1 MRFYFFNL
9 YPYILV
15 SLHHRTVRTS
25 ERSIHGW
32 RFAGTAM
39 QPIQRVA
46 IVGAG
51 NMGSGIAQKTAQE
64 EFDVQMVDREQQWV
78 DRGQGI
84 IRDFLSEA
92 VERRIFSPA
101 QVEAIQGRITGVV
114 GVENTAANTDLVIEA
129 VFEDFDI
136 KTAVFNTLDSA
147 CGPETILAS
156 NTSSLS
162 VNALAEATGRADRF
176 VGLHFFYHPAKNR
189 LVEVIPAEAS
199 SAETVEKVVQYCK
212 MLGKVVIVCGD
223 RPGFVVNRFF
233 VPWLNE
239 ACLLLEEGVA
249 TAAQIDAAA
258 CKAFRIGLGPFGLM
272 NLTGPPIAL
281 HSTDYLAEQLHTP
294 RYNGAQNLR
303 DLIEANEH
311 WDVSGEQTY
320 SSEQYAAVAE
330 RLYGVVFGVAAQI
343 VEEGVCSMEDVDR
356 GAKVGLRWARGPF
369 EMMNRVGIQEA
380 HRMAQAYADLSAESD
395 PERSWTVPEYFS
407 EQAQAN
413 QGWNFSYV
421 DVSIESGVATL
432 TINRPEAMN
441 ALNETVVG
449 QLNDALDL
457 VNADAEVHTIVLD
470 GAGKAFVAGA
480 DVKFF
485 VDKIRAESIPDIVT
499 FTADGHTMLNKL
511 ESSKKTTVALT
522 TGLALGGGLELAL
535 ACDYRIGTRR
545 TQFRF
550 PETSIGIY
558 PGLGGTQRPA
568 RICGIPA
575 ARWSVLAGNFM
586 DAQTGY
592 DLGLLTHL
600 VDVAS
605 VDSCVAELASA
616 GKPDNK
622 YPGAPTNPSSPA
634 AAFAA
639 SFYSDENMASILNG
653 TCPEGFDSE
662 DKIVSRQLKS
672 LSRTAPIALNMASD
686 LIDATSTTELPA
698 GLQMELDRLTDI
710 FSTTDSLEG
719 LSALIE
725 GRKPSYSN
733 S

>member
-1 MRFYFFNL
+1 
-9 YPYILV
+9 
-15 SLHHRTVRTS
+15 
-25 ERSIHGW
+25 
-32 RFAGTAM
+32 M

-101 QVEAIQGRITGVV
+101 QVDAIQGRITGVV
-114 GVENTAANTDLVIEA
+114 GVENTAVDTDLVIEA

-136 KTAVFNTLDSA
+136 KAAVFATLDAA

-189 LVEVIPAEAS
+189 LVEVIPAAS
-199 SAETVEKVVQYCK
+199 SSPETIEKVVQYCK

-258 CKAFRIGLGPFGLM
+258 RKAFRIGLGPFGLM

-294 RYNGAQNLR
+294 RYVGAQNLR
-303 DLIEANEH
+303 DLIEANEQ
-311 WDVSGEQTY
+311 WDVSGDETYTEQ
-320 SSEQYAAVAE
+320 QYASVAE

-343 VEEGVCSMEDVDR
+343 VEEGICTMEDVDR

-380 HRMAQAYADLSAESD
+380 HKMASAYADLSAESD
-395 PERSWTVPEYFS
+395 PQRAWAVPAFFT
-407 EQAQAN
+407 AQAN
-413 QGWNFSYV
+413 AGDAWNFSYV
-421 DVSIESGVATL
+421 DTTIEAGVATL

-441 ALNETVVG
+441 ALNETVVN
-449 QLNDALDL
+449 QLNAALET
-457 VNADAEVHTIVLD
+457 VNADESVHTIVLD

-485 VDKIRAESIPDIVT
+485 VDKIRADAIPDIVT
-499 FTADGHTMLNKL
+499 FTANGHAMLDKL
-511 ESSKKTTVALT
+511 ESSSKTTIALT

-558 PGLGGTQRPA
+558 PGLGGSQRPA

-586 DAQTGY
+586 DAQTGH

-600 VDVAS
+600 VDVAA
-605 VDSCVAELASA
+605 VNGCVSQLASA
-616 GKPDNK
+616 GKPANK
-622 YPGAPTNPSSPA
+622 YPGAPANPASA
-634 AAFAA
+634 VATFAT
-639 SFYSDENMASILNG
+639 SFYSDANMGAIMQG
-653 TCPEGFDSE
+653 TCPEGFDAE
-662 DKIVSRQLKS
+662 EKGIARQMKS
-672 LSRTAPIALNMASD
+672 LARAAPIALNMASN
-686 LIDATSTTELPA
+686 LIDATSTTTLA
-698 GLQMELDRLTDI
+698 VGLQMELDQLTDI
-710 FSTTDSLEG
+710 FSTEDSLEG

-725 GRKPSYSN
+725 GRKPGYRN
-733 S
+733 A

>member
-1 MRFYFFNL
+1 
-9 YPYILV
+9 
-15 SLHHRTVRTS
+15 
-25 ERSIHGW
+25 
-32 RFAGTAM
+32 M

-84 IRDFLSEA
+84 ISNFLSEA

-114 GVENTAANTDLVIEA
+114 GVENTAEDTDLVIEA

-136 KTAVFNTLDSA
+136 KTAVFNTLDKA
-147 CGPETILAS
+147 CGPNTILAS

-189 LVEVIPAEAS
+189 LVEVIPAES
-199 SAETVEKVVQYCK
+199 SSSETIEKVVQYCK
-212 MLGKVVIVCGD
+212 MLGKVVIVCAD

-281 HSTDYLAEQLHTP
+281 HSTDYLAEQLETP

-303 DLIEANEH
+303 DLIDANDQWSLEG
-311 WDVSGEQTY
+311 DETY
-320 SSEQYAAVAE
+320 SEEQYAAISE

-343 VEEGVCSMEDVDR
+343 VDEGVCSMEDVDR

-369 EMMNRVGIQEA
+369 ELMNKVGVDA
-380 HRMAQAYADLSAESD
+380 SCKMAQSYANLAAESD
-395 PERSWTVPEYFS
+395 PARAWNVPEFFVQQGNEPWSFS
-407 EQAQAN
+407 T
-413 QGWNFSYV
+413 V
-421 DVSIESGVATL
+421 DTSVEDGIATV

-441 ALNETVVG
+441 ALNETVIS
-449 QLNDALDL
+449 QLGAALDE
-457 VNADAEVHTIVLD
+457 VNANDSVHTIVLD

-485 VDKIRAESIPDIVT
+485 VDKIRADAIPDIVD
-499 FTADGHTMLNKL
+499 FTTNGHVVLDKL
-511 ESSKKTTVALT
+511 ESSSKTTVALT

-558 PGLGGTQRPA
+558 PGLGGSQRPA
-568 RICGIPA
+568 RICGVPA
-575 ARWSVLAGNFM
+575 ARWAVLAGNFM
-586 DAQTGY
+586 DASTAA

-600 VDVAS
+600 VDVSGVNA
-605 VDSCVAELASA
+605 CVSELAKS

-622 YPGAPTNPSSPA
+622 YPGQPA
-634 AAFAA
+634 RPDSVVATFART
-639 SFYSDENMASILNG
+639 FYADENMSDLMAGI
-653 TCPEGFDSE
+653 CPSGFDAE
-662 DKIVSRQLKS
+662 DKNISRQLKS
-672 LSRTAPIALNMASD
+672 LSRAAPHGLLMASN
-686 LIDATSTTELPA
+686 LIDESLKTDLAQ
-698 GLQMELDRLTDI
+698 GLQLELDGLTEI
-710 FSTTDSLEG
+710 FSTADSLEG

-725 GRKPSYSN
+725 GRRPTYTN
-733 S
+733 A

>member
-1 MRFYFFNL
+1 MRCL
-9 YPYILV
+9 QQPLLRETQGRIV
-15 SLHHRTVRTS
+15 H
-25 ERSIHGW
+25 ERSSI
-32 RFAGTAM
+32 RRAM

-84 IRDFLSEA
+84 ISDFLSEA

-101 QVEAIQGRITGVV
+101 QVDAIQGRITGVV

-129 VFEDFDI
+129 VFEDFDV
-136 KTAVFNTLDSA
+136 KTAVFTTLDAA

-162 VNALAEATGRADRF
+162 VNALAEATGRPDRF

-189 LVEVIPAEAS
+189 LVEVIPAAS
-199 SAETVEKVVQYCK
+199 SSPETIEKVVQYCK

-294 RYNGAQNLR
+294 RYVGAQNLR
-303 DLIEANEH
+303 DLIEANAH
-311 WDVSGEQTY
+311 WDVAGDDAY
-320 SSEQYAAVAE
+320 SPEQYTTIAE

-380 HRMAQAYADLSAESD
+380 HRMAEAYAALSAQSD
-395 PERSWTVPEYFS
+395 EARAWKVPAFFS
-407 EQAQAN
+407 EQARSNHA
-413 QGWNFSYV
+413 WNFSYV
-421 DVSIESGVATL
+421 DTSIENGVATL

-449 QLNDALDL
+449 QLNLALDA
-457 VNADAEVHTIVLD
+457 VNDDDSVHTIVLD

-485 VDKIRAESIPDIVT
+485 VDKIRADSIPEIVT

-511 ESSKKTTVALT
+511 ESSSKTTVALT

-586 DAQTGY
+586 NAQTGF

-605 VDSCVAELASA
+605 VDACVSELANQ
-616 GKPDNK
+616 GKPSNK
-622 YPGAPTNPSSPA
+622 YPGSPA
-634 AAFAA
+634 HPESAIASFAT
-639 SFYSDENMASILNG
+639 SFYSDENMPTIMAG
-653 TCPEGFDSE
+653 TCPDGFDAE
-662 DKIVSRQLKS
+662 DKNIARQMKS
-672 LSRTAPIALNMASD
+672 LSRTAPIALKMASD
-686 LIDATSTTELPA
+686 LIDATSETDLSA
-698 GLQMELDRLTDI
+698 GLQMELDRLTEI
-710 FSTTDSLEG
+710 FSTKDSLEG

-725 GRKPSYSN
+725 GRKPGYSN